1 MKKLFLH
8 ALYISLILILNSF
21 AQTQIP
27 DVVTELLV
35 QDNAGGQKVLVFG
48 LDSTATDGI
57 DINLEESDLPPFP
70 PAGAF
75 EARFFLPQGGFA
87 GTLGSYRD
95 FRQALLPFT
104 GQKEFRLAYQPGLGT
119 EIKITW
125 DWPENITGVLQDIII
140 GTLINV
146 PMADSGSY
154 TVTNPAAFNRLK
166 MTINYVAIIPV
177 EMVSFDASVN
187 GNLIN
192 LKWQTATELN
202 NSGFEIQRKSEN
214 TNWTKIGFVNGSG
227 TSSEIKNYSFTDSY
241 SSEGTVYY
249 RLRQIDFDGSS
260 SYSKII
266 NVDLNSPSNFI
277 LNQNYPNPFNPS
289 TTVSFNIPKATNVKL
304 TIYNQIGQQV
314 DELVNR
320 NLEAGSYSYT
330 WNAQDVVTGIYIYE
344 LRTEKVVSVKKM
356 VMMK

>member
-1 MKKLFLH
+1 MKKIFLH
-8 ALYISLILILNSF
+8 ALYISFLLALNSF
-21 AQTQIP
+21 AQIQIP

-35 QDNAGGQKVLVFG
+35 QDNAGRQKVLVFG

-119 EIKITW
+119 EIKVTW

-146 PMADSGSY
+146 NMADSGSY

-166 MTINYVAIIPV
+166 MTINYVDIIPV
-177 EMVSFDASVN
+177 ELVSFNALVGGNSVILSWKTAS
-187 GNLIN
+187 
-192 LKWQTATELN
+192 ELN
-202 NSGFEIQRKSEN
+202 NSGFEVQRKTEN
-214 TNWTKIGFVNGSG
+214 SNWNKIGYVQGAG
-227 TSSEIKNYSFTDSY
+227 TTTESRSYSFSDQY
-241 SSEGTVYY
+241 SGQGTVSY
-249 RLRQIDFDGSS
+249 RLKQIDFDGTSTF
-260 SYSKII
+260 SKVVNI
-266 NVDLNSPSNFI
+266 DLSTPTEFK

-289 TTVSFNIPKATNVKL
+289 TTVSFSIPKATNVKL

-320 NLEAGSYSYT
+320 NLESGSYNYT
-330 WNAQDVVTGIYIYE
+330 WNASKQSSGIYFYE
-344 LRTEKVVSVKKM
+344 LQTNEFKSVRKM
-356 VMMK
+356 TLIK

>member
-1 MKKLFLH
+1 MKKIFLQ
-8 ALYISLILILNSF
+8 AIYISLLLVLNSF

-35 QDNAGGQKVLVFG
+35 QDNAGAQKVLVFG

-57 DINLEESDLPPFP
+57 DIHLEESDLPPFP

-75 EARFFLPQGGFA
+75 EARFFLPQGGFV
-87 GTLGSYRD
+87 GTLGSYQD
-95 FRQALLPFT
+95 FRQALLPYT

-125 DWPENITGVLQDIII
+125 DWPQNITGVLQDIII

-177 EMVSFDASVN
+177 EMVSFGASVN
-187 GNLIN
+187 GNSVN
-192 LKWQTATELN
+192 LNWQTATELN
-202 NSGFEIQRKSEN
+202 NSGFEIQRKIEN
-214 TNWTKIGFVNGSG
+214 NNWIKIGFVNGAG
-227 TSSEIKNYSFTDSY
+227 TTSEIKNYSYTDSY
-241 SSEGTVYY
+241 SSEGNVYY
-249 RLRQIDFDGSS
+249 RLRQVDFDGRST
-260 SYSKII
+260 YSKII

-289 TTVSFNIPKATNVKL
+289 TTVSFSIPIATNVKL

-320 NLEAGSYSYT
+320 NLEAGSYNYN
-330 WNAQDVVTGIYIYE
+330 WNAFNHSSGIYFYE
-344 LRTEKVVSVKKM
+344 LQTNEFKSVRKM
-356 VMMK
+356 TLVK